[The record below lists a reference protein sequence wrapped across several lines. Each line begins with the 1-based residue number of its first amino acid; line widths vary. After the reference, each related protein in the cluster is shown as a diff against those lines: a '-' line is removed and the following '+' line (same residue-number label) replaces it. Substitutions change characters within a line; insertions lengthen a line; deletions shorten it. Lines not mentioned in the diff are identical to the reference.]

1 MAKKI
6 TYLTQEGYDQLVAEL
21 NHLIDVDRPQNI
33 EALKEARAQGDL
45 SENAEYDAARDEQA
59 RIENRIKELEQII
72 KNAIVIDGDKRGN
85 NLGKKITIR
94 FNDGFVGSYTLVG
107 TLESD
112 PLIGTISNES
122 PVGRAIISSKVGDKV
137 LIKSDSDEE
146 YTIEIVEIE

>member
-1 MAKKI
+1 MNGKHQI
-6 TYLTQEGYDQLVAEL
+6 TAEGLEKYKAEL
-21 NHLIDVDRPQNI
+21 EQLQTVDRARNI

-72 KNAIVIDGDKRGN
+72 KNAVVIDADKRSN

-94 FNDGFVGSYTLVG
+94 FNDGMVGSYTLVG

-112 PLIGTISNES
+112 PLSGTISNES

-137 LIKSDSDEE
+137 IIKSETEE
-146 YTIEIVEIE
+146 EFTLEIIKIE

>member
-1 MAKKI
+1 MNGKHQI
-6 TYLTQEGYDQLVAEL
+6 TAEGLEKYKAEL
-21 NHLIDVDRPQNI
+21 EQLQTVDRAKNI

-85 NLGKKITIR
+85 NLGRKITIR
-94 FNDGFVGSYTLVG
+94 FNDGFIGKYSLVG

-112 PLIGTISNES
+112 PLTGTISNES
-122 PVGRAIISSKVGDKV
+122 PVGRAILSSRVGDKV
-137 LIKSDSDEE
+137 LIKSESDEE
-146 YTIEIVEIE
+146 YTIEIMEIE